1 MIADLYAHHPA
12 LALVLTTALVL
23 VAGVFAQVVA
33 ARFAIPAILLLL
45 GTGIVLGPEVLGLIH
60 PEHYGVGLRTLV
72 SISVAIIVFEGAM
85 AIDVKQL
92 RHSSRSVLGLITVGA
107 GVTFVGAALV
117 THYILGVPP
126 KIAALYGAIVSVTGP
141 TVIAPILRRLPLT
154 HRLKT
159 TLEAESVLVDAVGV
173 LLTAAVFSYI
183 TASNLGVM
191 GGLWQLVCNLAI
203 GSAVG
208 LVAVLVLAGALK
220 GSRVLP
226 SEQVRLM
233 VLAICLLTY
242 GVAEVIA
249 HESGIAAVAV
259 AGLIAG
265 SIKLP
270 YEETILQFKSDLTL
284 MALSLVFILLAASM
298 DLSSLVA
305 LGWQAPIVVLLL
317 MFVIRPLAVT
327 LSTWGTDLTWA
338 ERAFIAWMGP
348 RGIVAASMA
357 TLMSLELRAWGIQGG
372 DVVGPLVFLTVIM
385 TVLIEGSGAGWVAR
399 RLNVMPKKILIVGA
413 DEIALK
419 LAKQLMSE
427 GESVTVVD
435 LDRDLVRKALSQG
448 LNAIQG
454 DAAEAATLAKLGA
467 GWSSAL
473 VAATSSDKVNL
484 LVCQNARAKYPEL
497 RLVARVNDSKNSEA
511 FQKSGIEILSLSDA
525 AAMTLSTLVTRPMV
539 LPLLRASE
547 FGDVIV
553 EVRVGNARLKDRPLS
568 ALGLPKECLVALLKR
583 GRTVTIPDGKT
594 HLEVGDTVT
603 LIGLKAA
610 VDQTRTLIESD
621 I

>member
-1 MIADLYAHHPA
+1 MLADLFAHHPS
-12 LALVLTTALVL
+12 LGLVMTTAIVL
-23 VAGVFAQVVA
+23 VAGVFAQLMA
-33 ARFAIPAILLLL
+33 NRFAVPAILLLL
-45 GTGIVLGPEVLGLIH
+45 GTGIVLGPEILDLVR
-60 PEHYGVGLRTLV
+60 PEYFGAGLRALV

-85 AIDVKQL
+85 MIDVRQL

-107 GVTFVGAALV
+107 GVTFLGAAAISHFL
-117 THYILGVPP
+117 LGIPW
-126 KIAALYGAIVSVTGP
+126 KIAALFGAIVSVTGP
-141 TVIAPILRRLPLT
+141 TVIAPILKRLPLS

-191 GGLWQLVCNLAI
+191 GGVWQLISNLAI

-208 LVAVLVLAGALK
+208 AATAMILAVTLK

-226 SEQVRLM
+226 SGSVRLT
-233 VLAICLLTY
+233 VLAATLLAY
-242 GVAEVIA
+242 SVAEVLA
-249 HESGIAAVAV
+249 PESGIAAVAV

-270 YEETILQFKSDLTL
+270 YEETILQFKSDLTQL
-284 MALSLVFILLAASM
+284 ALSLVFILLAASM
-298 DLSSLVA
+298 DLASLVG

-317 MFVIRPLAVT
+317 MFVVRPVAVA
-327 LSTWGTDLTWA
+327 LSTWGTDLSWA

-357 TLMSLELRAWGIQGG
+357 TLMAIELKAWGIQGG
-372 DVVGPLVFLTVIM
+372 SVIGPLVFLTVII
-385 TVLIEGSGAGWVAR
+385 TVLIEGSGAGWFAR
-399 RLNVMPKKILIVGA
+399 RLNVMPKKILIVGG

-419 LAKQLMSE
+419 LAKQLSDE
-427 GESVTVVD
+427 GESITLLD
-435 LDRDLVRKALSQG
+435 LEPDHVRKAVTMG
-448 LNAIQG
+448 LNAVQG
-454 DAAEAATLAKLGA
+454 DAAEAAVLAKLGA
-467 GWSSAL
+467 GWCSAL
-473 VAATSSDKVNL
+473 VAATHSDKSNL
-484 LVCQNARAKYPEL
+484 LVCQNAKAKYPDL
-497 RLVARVNDSKNSEA
+497 RTIARVNDSRNAEA
-511 FQKSGIEILSLSDA
+511 FQKAGIETMATSDA

-539 LPLLRASE
+539 LPLLKASE

-553 EVRVGNARLKDRPLS
+553 EFQVGNARLARQPLS
-568 ALGLPKECLVALLKR
+568 ALGLPKDCLLALLKR
-583 GRTVTIPDGKT
+583 GRNVMIPDGKT
-594 HLEVGDTVT
+594 TIEVGDTVT

-610 VDQTRTLIESD
+610 VAQSRTLLESD

>member
-1 MIADLYAHHPA
+1 MLANLYAHHPA
-12 LALVLTTALVL
+12 LALVLTTAMVL
-23 VAGVFAQVVA
+23 ATGVMAQIVA
-33 ARFAIPAILLLL
+33 ARFAVPAILLLL
-45 GTGIVLGPEVLGLIH
+45 ASGIVLGPEVLGLVH
-60 PEHYGVGLRTLV
+60 PEYYGIGLRALV
-72 SISVAIIVFEGAM
+72 SISVAIIVFEGALV
-85 AIDVKQL
+85 IDIRQL

-107 GVTFVGAALV
+107 GVTFVGAAIVSHLL
-117 THYILGVPP
+117 LGIPW
-126 KIAALYGAIVSVTGP
+126 KIAALFGAIVSVTGP
-141 TVIAPILRRLPLT
+141 TVIAPILKRLPLT

-183 TASNLGVM
+183 TASNLGVL
-191 GGLWQLVCNLAI
+191 GGLWQLVSNLAI

-208 LVAVLVLAGALK
+208 LAAALGLAFALK
-220 GSRVLP
+220 RSRVLP

-233 VLAICLLTY
+233 VLASALLAY
-242 GVAEVIA
+242 SVAEALA

-270 YEETILQFKSDLTL
+270 YEETIIQFKNDLTL

-298 DLSSLVA
+298 DLDSLVS

-317 MFVIRPLAVT
+317 MFVVRPVAVT

-338 ERAFIAWMGP
+338 ERGFIAWMGP

-357 TLMSLELRAWGIQGG
+357 TLMSLELKAWGIQGG
-372 DVVGPLVFLTVIM
+372 AVIGPLVFLTVII
-385 TVLIEGSGAGWVAR
+385 TVLIEGSGAGWIAR
-399 RLNVMPKKILIVGA
+399 RLNVMPKKVLIVGA

-419 LAKQLMSE
+419 LAKQLSRE

-435 LDRDLVRKALSQG
+435 RDPDQIRNAVSMG
-448 LNAIQG
+448 LNAVLG
-454 DAAEAATLAKLGA
+454 DAAEDAVLAKVGA
-467 GWSSAL
+467 GWCSAL
-473 VAATSSDKVNL
+473 VAATQSDKTNL

-497 RLVARVNDSKNSEA
+497 RLIARVNDSKNAEA

-525 AAMTLSTLVTRPMV
+525 AAMTLSTLVSRPMV

-547 FGDVIV
+547 YGDVIV
-553 EVRVGNARLKDRPLS
+553 EVTVGNARVSNQPL
-568 ALGLPKECLVALLKR
+568 ALLGLPRECLVALLKR
-583 GRTVTIPDGKT
+583 DRTVTIPDGKT
-594 HLEVGDTVT
+594 TLQVGDTVT

-610 VDQTRTLIESD
+610 VDQTRTLLESD

>member
-1 MIADLYAHHPA
+1 MIAELYTHHPA

-23 VAGVFAQVVA
+23 AVGVLALTA
-33 ARFAIPAILLLL
+33 ANRFAIPAILLLL
-45 GTGIVLGPEVLGLIH
+45 GAGIVLGPEVLGLVH
-60 PEHYGVGLRTLV
+60 PEYYGTGLRAIV

-85 AIDVKQL
+85 LIDVRQL

-117 THYILGVPP
+117 AHLLLGIPP
-126 KIAALYGAIVSVTGP
+126 KIAALFGAIVSVTGP
-141 TVIAPILRRLPLT
+141 TVIAPILKRLPLT

-183 TASNLGVM
+183 TASNLGVA
-191 GGLWQLVCNLAI
+191 GGLWQLVSNLAI

-208 LVAVLVLAGALK
+208 LVAVLALAFVLK
-220 GSRVLP
+220 RNRILP
-226 SEQVRLM
+226 SEHVRLM
-233 VLAICLLTY
+233 VLATTLLAY
-242 GVAEVIA
+242 SVAEA
-249 HESGIAAVAV
+249 LARESGIAAVAV

-270 YEETILQFKSDLTL
+270 YEETIIQFKSDLVQ
-284 MALSLVFILLAASM
+284 MALCLVFILLAASM
-298 DLSSLVA
+298 DLDSLVA
-305 LGWQAPIVVLLL
+305 LGWQGPIVVLLL
-317 MFVIRPLAVT
+317 MAVIRPLAVT
-327 LSTWGTDLTWA
+327 LATWGTDLTWA
-338 ERAFIAWMGP
+338 ERGFIAWMGP

-357 TLMSLELRAWGIQGG
+357 TLMSLELKAWGIQGG
-372 DVVGPLVFLTVIM
+372 EVIGPLVFLTVIL

-419 LAKQLMSE
+419 LAKQLVSE

-435 LDRDLVRKALSQG
+435 RDAEQIRAAIAMG
-448 LNAIQG
+448 LNAVQG
-454 DAAEAATLAKLGA
+454 DAAEASTLAKVGA
-467 GWSSAL
+467 GWCSAL
-473 VAATSSDKVNL
+473 VAATQSDKTNL
-484 LVCQNARAKYPEL
+484 LVCQNAMAKYPEL
-497 RLVARVNDSKNSEA
+497 RLIARVNESKNAEG
-511 FQKSGIEILSLSDA
+511 FQKAGIEVLSLSDA
-525 AAMTLSTLVTRPMV
+525 AAMTLSTLVSRPMV

-553 EVRVGNARLKDRPLS
+553 EVKVGNARIAKQSLAS
-568 ALGLPKECLVALLKR
+568 LGLPRECLIALLKR
-583 GRTVTIPDGKT
+583 GRQVMIPDGKT
-594 HLEVGDTVT
+594 TIEVGDTVT

-610 VDQTRTLIESD
+610 VDQTRTLLESD

>member
-23 VAGVFAQVVA
+23 AAGVAAQIVA
-33 ARFAIPAILLLL
+33 ARFAVPAILLLL
-45 GTGIVLGPEVLGLIH
+45 GTGIVLGPEVLGLVH
-60 PEHYGVGLRTLV
+60 PEYYGIGLRALV

-85 AIDVKQL
+85 AIDVTQL
-92 RHSSRSVLGLITVGA
+92 RHSSRSVLGLITIGA
-107 GVTFVGAALV
+107 GVTFVGAAIISHLL
-117 THYILGVPP
+117 LGVPW

-141 TVIAPILRRLPLT
+141 TVIAPILKRLPLT

-173 LLTAAVFSYI
+173 LLTAAVFGYI

-191 GGLWQLVCNLAI
+191 GGIWQLVSNLAI
-203 GSAVG
+203 GSVVG
-208 LVAVLVLAGALK
+208 LLVVLILAFALK
-220 GSRVLP
+220 RSRILP

-233 VLAICLLTY
+233 VLASCLLAY
-242 GVAEVIA
+242 AVAEALA

-298 DLSSLVA
+298 DLDSLVA

-317 MFVIRPLAVT
+317 MFLVRPLAVT
-327 LSTWGTDLTWA
+327 LSTWGTDLSWA
-338 ERAFIAWMGP
+338 ERGFIAWMGP

-357 TLMSLELRAWGIQGG
+357 TLMSLELKAWGIQGG
-372 DVVGPLVFLTVIM
+372 EVIGPLVFLTVII

-419 LAKQLMSE
+419 LAKQLSRE

-435 LDRDLVRKALSQG
+435 LEHDAVRNALAQG
-448 LNAIQG
+448 LNAVQG
-454 DAAEAATLAKLGA
+454 DAAEAATLAKVGA
-467 GWSSAL
+467 GWCSAL
-473 VAATSSDKVNL
+473 VAATQSDKVNL
-484 LVCQNARAKYPEL
+484 LVCQNARAKYPDL
-497 RLVARVNDSKNSEA
+497 RLIARVNDSKNAEA

-547 FGDVIV
+547 FGDVIA
-553 EVRVGNARLKDRPLS
+553 EVSVGNARIANRPLS
-568 ALGLPKECLVALLKR
+568 TLGLPKDCLVALLKR
-583 GRTVTIPDGKT
+583 GRTVSIPDGKT
-594 HLEVGDTVT
+594 SLAVGDTVT
-603 LIGLKAA
+603 LIGLKGA